1 MNRRS
6 FVKLSGR
13 LVAGAASASI
23 LSVTSHGCMF
33 RKKLH
38 RVSETRIAMGT
49 FVTMTLMHTSRDEAE
64 EVIGR
69 VVEEIDRMASL
80 MDRFD
85 ESTAVARL
93 NREGVIED
101 APPEII
107 EVISRSL
114 YYHQLTRG
122 SFDISVKPIMD
133 LFNGKMVHGKGVLP
147 TERELKEVLALV
159 DSHQIELEGRRVRF
173 KKPGMGITLDGI
185 AKGYAVDRASE
196 MMAGLGI
203 VNHLINA
210 GGDIRTMGFKED
222 QRPWVVAIQ
231 DPQKGN
237 DYPDVVHMNDGAI
250 ATSGDYENFYDRE
263 RRFHHIVN
271 PKTGLS
277 PEQISSVSLMGLK
290 TMDVDALAT
299 AVLVMGPDQGIG
311 FVDSLPQYE
320 SLIITKD
327 GSQLRSKG
335 WKSAA
340 KQSAQFD
347 QGDRRRSRD

>member
-6 FVKLSGR
+6 FVKLSG
-13 LVAGAASASI
+13 LVAAGTALSGI
-23 LSVTSHGCMF
+23 LSVTSHGCSF

-38 RVSETRIAMGT
+38 RVSETRMAMGT
-49 FVTMTLMHTSRDEAE
+49 FVTMTLIHTSQNQAK
-64 EVIGR
+64 EVIDR
-69 VVEEIDRMASL
+69 VFEEMDRLAGL

-101 APPEII
+101 APPEVI
-107 EVISRSL
+107 EVISRGL
-114 YYHQLTRG
+114 YHHQLTGG
-122 SFDISVKPIMD
+122 SFDISVKPIVD
-133 LFNGKMVHGKGVLP
+133 LYEEKMGHGKEVLP
-147 TERELKEVLALV
+147 TERELNEPLALV

-196 MMAGLGI
+196 MMEGLGI
-203 VNHLINA
+203 KNHLINA
-210 GGDIRTMGFKED
+210 GGDIRTMGSKEG
-222 QRPWVVAIQ
+222 QRPWAVAIQ
-231 DPQKGN
+231 DPQKGK

-263 RRFHHIVN
+263 RKFHHIVN

-277 PEQISSVSLMGLK
+277 PEQTSSVSVMGPK
-290 TMDVDALAT
+290 TMDADALAT
-299 AVLVMGPDQGIG
+299 AVLVMGPDQGIR
-311 FVDSLPQYE
+311 FIDSLPQYE

-327 GSQLRSKG
+327 GSQLESMG

-340 KQSAQFD
+340 K
-347 QGDRRRSRD
+347 

>member
-6 FVKLSGR
+6 FVKLSGL
-13 LVAGAASASI
+13 LVAGAASSGI
-23 LSVTSHGCMF
+23 LSFTSHGCMF

-38 RVSETRIAMGT
+38 RVSETRMAMGT
-49 FVTMTLMHTSRDEAE
+49 FVTMTLMHTSQDEAE
-64 EVIGR
+64 EVMGR
-69 VVEEIDRMASL
+69 VVEEIDRLAGL

-107 EVISRSL
+107 EVISRGL
-114 YYHQLTRG
+114 YHHQLTRG
-122 SFDISVKPIMD
+122 NFDISVKPVVD
-133 LFNGKMVHGKGVLP
+133 LFEEKMGHGKEVLP
-147 TERELKEVLALV
+147 TERELKEALALV

-185 AKGYAVDRASE
+185 AKGYAVDKASE

-203 VNHLINA
+203 ENHLINA
-210 GGDIRTMGFKED
+210 GGDIRTMGSKED
-222 QRPWVVAIQ
+222 QRPWAVAIQ
-231 DPQKGN
+231 DPQKGK

-263 RRFHHIVN
+263 KRFHHIVN

-277 PEQISSVSLMGLK
+277 PEQTSSLSVMGSK
-290 TMDVDALAT
+290 TMDADALAT

-311 FVDSLPQYE
+311 FIDSLPPYE
-320 SLIITKD
+320 SLIMTKD
-327 GSQLRSKG
+327 GSRLKSKG

-340 KQSAQFD
+340 K
-347 QGDRRRSRD
+347 